1 MMGKL
6 KLQKIKDLYIM
17 KKNILFAVAL
27 TVLSLS
33 SCQQKY
39 SVIDNMVYLKDAE
52 KTASKKLT
60 INDEG
65 AETVL
70 VSRLGQK
77 ADVDVNVEYAIDPSF
92 VDEYNRVNGTDYFAL
107 PEEYCSFSE
116 SKSTIKAGEIN
127 SAPVTLSIRPLDD
140 KIDPSKKY
148 AVPVSIVNSEGVETM
163 KSSSSMVIILDQII
177 TTSVLNLSKAK
188 IGLTGNPLVG
198 SYQTWTIEWLFNKYN
213 LGKNNTNWNLK
224 GADNKAL
231 VYTRT
236 GDVGHPAGEF
246 MIKVGTDQVRMESLL
261 ETNKWYHMAV
271 VYDGSSF
278 KFYLNGELQL
288 TKAAACAGQTFDIA
302 YIDFGNVKEAYNFNG
317 YVSELRLW
325 SVPRSQTE
333 IQNNMY
339 VVSPDSEG
347 LEIYWKCNDGSGTTI
362 HDYSGN
368 ERHGTLSSAETWM
381 TDVKFP
387 PQN

>member
-1 MMGKL
+1 
-6 KLQKIKDLYIM
+6 M

-92 VDEYNRVNGTDYFAL
+92 VDEYNRVNGTDYLAL

-127 SAPVTLSIRPLDD
+127 SVPVTLSIKPLDN

-188 IGLTGNPLVG
+188 IGLTGNLLVG

-236 GDVGHPAGEF
+236 GDGGHPAGEF

-261 ETNKWYHMAV
+261 ETNKWYHLAV

-288 TKAAACAGQTFDIA
+288 TKAAACAGQTFDLA
-302 YIDFGNVKEAYNFNG
+302 YIDFGNVNAAYAFNG

-333 IQNNMY
+333 VQNNMY
-339 VVSPDSEG
+339 VVSPDSKG

>member
-1 MMGKL
+1 
-6 KLQKIKDLYIM
+6 M

-92 VDEYNRVNGTDYFAL
+92 VDEYNRVNGTDYFVL

-302 YIDFGNVKEAYNFNG
+302 YIDFGNVNAAYAFNG

-333 IQNNMY
+333 VQNNMY
-339 VVSPDSEG
+339 VVSPDSKG

>member
-1 MMGKL
+1 
-6 KLQKIKDLYIM
+6 M
-17 KKNILFAVAL
+17 KKNILYATAL
-27 TVLSLS
+27 AVLSFS
-33 SCQQKY
+33 SCQQEY

-52 KTASKKLT
+52 RTSSKKLT
-60 INDEG
+60 VSDEG

-92 VDEYNRVNGTDYFAL
+92 VDEYNRVNGTDYLAL

-116 SKSTIKAGEIN
+116 NMATIKAGEIN
-127 SAPVTLSIRPLDD
+127 SVPVTLSIKPLDN

-333 IQNNMY
+333 VQNNMY
-339 VVSPDSEG
+339 VVSPDSKG

>member
-1 MMGKL
+1 
-6 KLQKIKDLYIM
+6 M

-65 AETVL
+65 AEAVL

-302 YIDFGNVKEAYNFNG
+302 YIDFGNVNAAYAFNG

-333 IQNNMY
+333 VQNNMY
-339 VVSPDSEG
+339 VVSPDSKG

>member
-1 MMGKL
+1 
-6 KLQKIKDLYIM
+6 M

-92 VDEYNRVNGTDYFAL
+92 VDEYNRVNGTDYLAL

-116 SKSTIKAGEIN
+116 NMATIKAGEIN
-127 SAPVTLSIRPLDD
+127 SVPVTLSIKPLDN

-333 IQNNMY
+333 VQNNMY
-339 VVSPDSEG
+339 VVSPDSKG

-381 TDVKFP
+381 TDVKSP

>member
-1 MMGKL
+1 
-6 KLQKIKDLYIM
+6 M

-302 YIDFGNVKEAYNFNG
+302 YIDFGNVNAAYAFNG

-333 IQNNMY
+333 VQNNMY
-339 VVSPDSEG
+339 VVSPDSKG

-362 HDYSGN
+362 YDYSGN

>member
-1 MMGKL
+1 
-6 KLQKIKDLYIM
+6 M

-92 VDEYNRVNGTDYFAL
+92 VDEYNRVNGTDYLAL

-116 SKSTIKAGEIN
+116 NMATIKAGEIN
-127 SAPVTLSIRPLDD
+127 SVPVTLSIKPLDN

-333 IQNNMY
+333 VQNNMY
-339 VVSPDSEG
+339 VVSPDSKG

-368 ERHGTLSSAETWM
+368 ERHGTLSTAQTWM
-381 TDVKFP
+381 EGVNFP
-387 PQN
+387 PAQ

>member
-1 MMGKL
+1 
-6 KLQKIKDLYIM
+6 M

-92 VDEYNRVNGTDYFAL
+92 VDEYNRVNGTDYLAL

-116 SKSTIKAGEIN
+116 NMATIKAGEIN
-127 SAPVTLSIRPLDD
+127 SVPVTLSIKPLDN

-163 KSSSSMVIILDQII
+163 NSSSSMVIILDQII

-278 KFYLNGELQL
+278 NFYLNGELQL

-302 YIDFGNVKEAYNFNG
+302 YIDFGNVKEAYSFNG

-333 IQNNMY
+333 VQNNMY
-339 VVSPDSEG
+339 VVSPDSKG

>member
-1 MMGKL
+1 
-6 KLQKIKDLYIM
+6 M

-92 VDEYNRVNGTDYFAL
+92 VDEYNRVNGTDYLAL

-236 GDVGHPAGEF
+236 GDGGHPAGEF

-261 ETNKWYHMAV
+261 ETNKWYHLAV

-288 TKAAACAGQTFDIA
+288 TKAAACAGQTFDLA
-302 YIDFGNVKEAYNFNG
+302 YIDFGNVNAAYAFNG

-333 IQNNMY
+333 VQNNMY
-339 VVSPDSEG
+339 VVSPDSKG

>member
-1 MMGKL
+1 
-6 KLQKIKDLYIM
+6 M

-213 LGKNNTNWNLK
+213 LSKNNTNWNLK

-302 YIDFGNVKEAYNFNG
+302 YIDFGNVNAAYAFNG

-333 IQNNMY
+333 VQNNMY
-339 VVSPDSEG
+339 VVSPDSKG

>member
-1 MMGKL
+1 
-6 KLQKIKDLYIM
+6 M

-92 VDEYNRVNGTDYFAL
+92 VDEYNRVNGTDYLAL

-116 SKSTIKAGEIN
+116 NMATIKAGEIN
-127 SAPVTLSIRPLDD
+127 SVPVTLSIKPLDN

-224 GADNKAL
+224 SADNKAL

-333 IQNNMY
+333 VQNNMY
-339 VVSPDSEG
+339 VVSPDSKG